1 MDLVLAVKNLD
12 PTLLSKLLSEEN
24 DLSIVSTYNMY
35 KYKYYCQNQQIW
47 LRHVQDQ
54 VRIFSVILFHEVDLH
69 LLLMIWFEVSVV

>member
-35 KYKYYCQNQQIW
+35 KYKYYCQNQQI
-47 LRHVQDQ
+47 
-54 VRIFSVILFHEVDLH
+54 
-69 LLLMIWFEVSVV
+69 

>member
-35 KYKYYCQNQQIW
+35 KYMYYCQNQQIL
-47 LRHVQDQ
+47 LRYVQDQ
-54 VRIFSVILFHEVDLH
+54 VRVFSVILFHKLK
-69 LLLMIWFEVSVV
+69 MKFTCICC